1 MAVRPARMDDIP
13 RLITYI
19 SAFHAETP
27 WSALSLSEASL
38 KLGLQAMILSPQQ
51 CIYIHEFGAIGGQLA
66 PVRFSADVLAQEVF
80 WWSERDGLPLMQAFE
95 GWAQDMGARGI
106 CMASMSDSRV
116 AKLYA
121 RKGYQP
127 AEQFYLKVI

>member
-38 KLGLQAMILSPQQ
+38 KLGLQGMILSPQQ
-51 CIYIHEFGAIGGQLA
+51 CIYIHDHGAIGGQLT
-66 PVRFSADVLAQEVF
+66 PVMFSADVLAQEVF
-80 WWSERDGLPLMQAFE
+80 WWAERDGLALFQAFE
-95 GWAQDMGARGI
+95 GWARGNGARAI
-106 CMASMSDSRV
+106 CMASMTDHRI

-121 RKGYQP
+121 RQGYQP
-127 AEQFYLKVI
+127 AEQFFMKVI